1 MLVNPSE
8 CEFFCPII
16 YREVFGNRFFWD
28 RDGAMSRQA
37 AKANLFP
44 SSALDWGIET
54 VDTII
59 SVCGHIRHVLIG
71 ESPRTGGQQMEIIYQ
86 KDKGWKFAVAP
97 RTFLAFASVIIAYY
111 APEHLPKV
119 ISILRAA
126 LAAS

>member
-1 MLVNPSE
+1 MLSDL
-8 CEFFCPII
+8 I
-16 YREVFGNRFFWD
+16 YAQVDGFGGPLR
-28 RDGAMSRQA
+28 RQSVRR
-37 AKANLFP
+37 K
-44 SSALDWGIET
+44 WGIET

-59 SVCGHIRHVLIG
+59 SVCGPIQHVLIG